1 MGADNEKAEAI
12 KFFFPPQED
21 LKKQMEKDE
30 KISKSLNLCIKHVH
44 LSNKYKTDKA
54 RERKIKAIKNQFVI
68 MYIDKFF
75 CYIQVIINI
84 KNGIILDYFK
94 KKRVNSCRLKCREK
108 TGMCFCKKPN
118 GEWVYPIQ
126 MILT

>member
-12 KFFFPPQED
+12 KFFFPPQEV
-21 LKKQMEKDE
+21 LSKQMEKDE
-30 KISKSLNLCIKHVH
+30 KISYNLNLCIKHVY
-44 LSNKYKTDKA
+44 LSNKYKTEKA
-54 RERKIKAIKNQFVI
+54 RERKIKAIKNQFVT

-108 TGMCFCKKPN
+108 TGMCFCKTPS
-118 GEWVYPIQ
+118 GDWVFPIPQ
-126 MILT
+126 IF

>member
-21 LKKQMEKDE
+21 LKKQMEQDE
-30 KISKSLNLCIKHVH
+30 KISYNLNLCIKHVH
-44 LSNKYKTDKA
+44 LSNKYKTEKA

-94 KKRVNSCRLKCREK
+94 KKRRVCRLRCRERS
-108 TGMCFCKKPN
+108 GICFCKTAS
-118 GEWVYPIQ
+118 GDWFYPIQ
-126 MILT
+126 RI

>member
-54 RERKIKAIKNQFVI
+54 IERKIKAIKNQFVSI
-68 MYIDKFF
+68 YIDKFF

>member
-12 KFFFPPQED
+12 KYYFPPQED
-21 LKKQMEKDE
+21 LKKQMEQDE
-30 KISKSLNLCIKHVH
+30 KISYNLNLCIKHVH

-54 RERKIKAIKNQFVI
+54 IERKIKAIKNQFVI

-75 CYIQVIINI
+75 CYIQIIINI

-94 KKRVNSCRLKCREK
+94 KKKINKCRLKCREK

-118 GEWVYPIQ
+118 GDWVYPIQ
-126 MILT
+126 RI